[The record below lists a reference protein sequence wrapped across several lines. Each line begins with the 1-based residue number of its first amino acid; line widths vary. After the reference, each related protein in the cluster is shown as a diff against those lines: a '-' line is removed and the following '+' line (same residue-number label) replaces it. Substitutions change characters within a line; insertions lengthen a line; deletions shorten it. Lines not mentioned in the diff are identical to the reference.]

1 MTPQEMWQAY
11 KAINPKIGDQMD
23 AWAFGD
29 QPDYLADLVLKG
41 IKTATASAYDT
52 HLYFKEPVGQV
63 GDTSLI
69 MDSQGKAVC
78 MIETT
83 KIYKAPFKD
92 VTKEHTYKEVEGD
105 RSLTYWRQVHE
116 ALFTE
121 WLAENGIT
129 FTEDSLIVC
138 EEFKVVYPLGEIV

>member
-11 KAINPKIGDQMD
+11 KAINSKIGDQMD

-29 QPDYLADLVLKG
+29 QPDHLADLVLKG
-41 IKTATASAYDT
+41 IKIATASAYDQ
-52 HLYFKEPVGQV
+52 HLYFNESIGQV

-69 MDSQGKAVC
+69 TDSQGNAVC

-92 VTKEHTYKEVEGD
+92 VTKEHAFKEGEGD
-105 RSLTYWRQVHE
+105 RSLAYWRQVHE
-116 ALFTE
+116 TLFTE
-121 WLAENGIT
+121 WLAEIGIT